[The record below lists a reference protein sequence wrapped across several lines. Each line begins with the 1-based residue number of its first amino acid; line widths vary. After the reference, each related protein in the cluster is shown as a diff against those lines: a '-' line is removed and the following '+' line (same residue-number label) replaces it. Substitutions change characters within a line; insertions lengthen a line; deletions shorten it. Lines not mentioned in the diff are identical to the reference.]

1 MRTFFIA
8 ATALALAACATQEP
22 AKPAPA
28 TPAATT
34 PAAAK
39 APQCYSSDH
48 GKFFNLGEKTKISG
62 VEVSCEAT
70 SDGKNGQWMGKKH

>member
-8 ATALALAACATQEP
+8 ATALALTACATQEA
-22 AKPAPA
+22 AKPAA
-28 TPAATT
+28 APAATSAT
-34 PAAAK
+34 KP

-48 GKFFNLGEKTKISG
+48 SKFFNVGEKTKISG
-62 VEVSCEAT
+62 VDVSCEAT

>member
-1 MRTFFIA
+1 MRILFIA
-8 ATALALAACATQEP
+8 VTALTLSACATQEA

-28 TPAATT
+28 ASAA

-39 APQCYSSDH
+39 KVPQCYSSDH
-48 GKFFNLGEKTKISG
+48 SKFFNVGEKTKISG
-62 VEVSCEAT
+62 VDVTCEAT